1 MNETDILTCILVV
14 IIVEKNTDKEWENM
28 NGLIIAYGSYK
39 TYQGNFSDAQR
50 ESSQAVNR
58 IDPQGMG
65 VTFHKGVA
73 PCLLKLGEIWKKMNG
88 LVTVVMLLQ
97 KQS

>member
-1 MNETDILTCILVV
+1 
-14 IIVEKNTDKEWENM
+14 M

-73 PCLLKLGEIWKKMNG
+73 PCLLKLGEI
-88 LVTVVMLLQ
+88 
-97 KQS
+97 